1 MVAYD
6 KQEQMLNN
14 TTKKVLILAV
24 FIFILI
30 IIKRTANIGLIVI
43 IHVFEQMNI
52 RIVCSLL
59 IAWILFVYYPGQAKA
74 FAL

>member
-59 IAWILFVYYPGQAKA
+59 IA
-74 FAL
+74 